1 MRSRPSCFTF
11 CCYGANNQMSCASDI
26 CNEFVWQ
33 LVKSGL
39 ADLFSNRTMF
49 RSSEVNMG
57 TSHAWSQV
65 KIDIPHIALC
75 CYNLQSYFI
84 AISVLPIKGVERK
97 YKQFCFQH
105 CIARCCP
112 RCAGCK
118 QESAEIVPETLPEDF
133 DPRWYSGPAPAL
145 TRCRQ

>member
-1 MRSRPSCFTF
+1 MRSHPSCFTF

-26 CNEFVWQ
+26 CNECAWQ
-33 LVKSGL
+33 LLKSGL
-39 ADLFSNRTMF
+39 ADLFSNRTMS

-65 KIDIPHIALC
+65 KIALC

-84 AISVLPIKGVERK
+84 AILGLPIKWVERK

-112 RCAGCK
+112 RCAGCE
-118 QESAEIVPETLPEDF
+118 QESAEIVPETLPKDF
-133 DPRWYSGPAPAL
+133 NPSWYSGPAPAL
-145 TRCRQ
+145 TRCCQ